1 MKPGATAE
9 ASPTAL
15 DPGDVEDETQFPLF
29 HPLVT
34 QLVDADPRVRGV
46 ACWSLGQLAYRP
58 SLRLVGRL
66 MRRDPDVMVRVQAAQ
81 CIARLGGAGATQV
94 LIQGLKDEDDLVQ
107 EVCVLELRR
116 IADPQAIYPLEDFAR
131 RLGDGPLAA
140 RAEAAV
146 EALKAAEEP
155 GQRPDRRRGGVSK
168 KIRRYLEAIHDKPRD
183 GIAHNNLAVAY
194 FHAAEFD
201 LALRHCRL
209 AKGLGARVQWL
220 WTELVAA
227 GHDPG
232 KGKLSPADQAF
243 LDDPE
248 AGIQPKEGPPAGSG
262 LQLTPEPQR
271 TDLARRS
278 ARTEYQPQRS
288 GGRGERSERRDR
300 GERDD
305 RSSKEEKA
313 VRAYRIS
320 DHREVA
326 GPPPEAEEKQE
337 ERRGGQGDRRQG
349 RRRGRDRRRRKKT

>member
-1 MKPGATAE
+1 
-9 ASPTAL
+9 
-15 DPGDVEDETQFPLF
+15 
-29 HPLVT
+29 
-34 QLVDADPRVRGV
+34 
-46 ACWSLGQLAYRP
+46 
-58 SLRLVGRL
+58 
-66 MRRDPDVMVRVQAAQ
+66 MVRVQAAQ
-81 CIARLGGAGATQV
+81 CLARLGGPAATQI

-116 IADPQAIYPLEDFAR
+116 LGDPQAIYPLEDFVR
-131 RLGDGPLAA
+131 RQGEGPLAD

-146 EALKAAEEP
+146 TALKAAEEP
-155 GQRPDRRRGGVSK
+155 GHRPDRRRGGVSK
-168 KIRRYLEAIHDKPRD
+168 KIRRYLEAVHDKPRD

-232 KGKLSPADQAF
+232 KGKLSPEDQAF
-243 LDDPE
+243 LDDPDSGIRKTEE
-248 AGIQPKEGPPAGSG
+248 AASKGG

-278 ARTEYQPQRS
+278 SRSEHEYQPRKGS
-288 GGRGERSERRDR
+288 GRGGERRGRGEKSE
-300 GERDD
+300 
-305 RSSKEEKA
+305 KEV
-313 VRAYRIS
+313 VRAYRIA

-326 GPPPEAEEKQE
+326 GPPPDQQE
-337 ERRGGQGDRRQG
+337 ERRSGEGDRRRG
-349 RRRGRDRRRRKKT
+349 RRRGRDRRRRTKN